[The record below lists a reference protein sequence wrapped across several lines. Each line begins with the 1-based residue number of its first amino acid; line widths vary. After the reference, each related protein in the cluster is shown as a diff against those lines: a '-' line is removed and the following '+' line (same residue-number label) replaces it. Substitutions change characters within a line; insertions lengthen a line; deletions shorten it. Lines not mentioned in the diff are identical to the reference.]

1 MAQVFDTPEKIS
13 AYRAIV
19 IKGALKLLTLGMSPG
34 RGWTKRATM
43 DAATTFTGVAYKRTD
58 CQKALDDMTKY
69 VAELKEKR
77 DE

>member
-1 MAQVFDTPEKIS
+1 
-13 AYRAIV
+13 
-19 IKGALKLLTLGMSPG
+19 MSPG

-43 DAATTFTGVAYKRTD
+43 DAATTFTGKVYKRTD